1 MEPLFFENTKELKK
15 EKERLEK
22 KLNVKIEITGK
33 KVIIEGEPL
42 DEYEA
47 ITILDAMRFGFS
59 AGIAL
64 TLKDTDFVFKKIS
77 IRDYTRRKNL
87 EDVRARIIGTKGT
100 TKRTIEEI
108 SGCKINL
115 HKNEVGVIGPVEAV
129 EEATTAL
136 TNLIRGSKQAN
147 IYRFLE
153 GINAGKRDEGLGLKE
168 KRSEKTSAKYQ
179 LK

>member
-1 MEPLFFENTKELKK
+1 METLFFENTKELKK
-15 EKERLEK
+15 EKDRLEK
-22 KLNVKIEITGK
+22 KLNIKIEITGK

-47 ITILDAMRFGFS
+47 TTILDAIRFGFS
-59 AGIAL
+59 ANIAL
-64 TLKDTDFVFKKIS
+64 LLKNSEIIFKKIS

-87 EDVRARIIGTKGT
+87 IDVKARIIGTKGT

-108 SGCKINL
+108 SGCMLMIHN
-115 HKNEVGVIGPVEAV
+115 NEVGIIGPVEDV

-136 TNLIRGSKQAN
+136 TNLIRGAKQAN
-147 IYRFLE
+147 VYKFLE
-153 GINAGKRDEGLGLKE
+153 HLNKTQKEEGLGLKE